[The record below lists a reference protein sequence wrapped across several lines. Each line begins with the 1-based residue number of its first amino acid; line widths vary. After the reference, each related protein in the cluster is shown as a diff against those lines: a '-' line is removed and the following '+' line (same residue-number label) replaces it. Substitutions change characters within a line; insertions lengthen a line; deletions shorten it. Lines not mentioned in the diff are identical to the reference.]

1 MKITGILGGTF
12 DPPHSAHY
20 EIAQRAM
27 NQYNLDRVIFIP
39 TGNPWQKDIET
50 SYEDR
55 YKMTKLLISENPLFE
70 LSDIEKSINE
80 PSYTVETL
88 RKLNI
93 EKDNMFFILGADVAI
108 SIDTWK
114 DYKEL
119 DLLSNFL
126 IAPRDEVTN
135 DKLVNE
141 FPFTFNLIE
150 GDELDISSNGIRN
163 KIRIPA
169 DNYWDA
175 ATNESGNPITL
186 WDILGSAINSFII

>member
-39 TGNPWQKDIET
+39 TGSPWQKDIET

-70 LSDIEKSINE
+70 LSDIEKSISD
-80 PSYTVETL
+80 PSYTVDTL

-93 EKDNMFFILGADVAI
+93 G
-108 SIDTWK
+108 
-114 DYKEL
+114 KE
-119 DLLSNFL
+119 N
-126 IAPRDEVTN
+126 IAPS
-135 DKLVNE
+135 K
-141 FPFTFNLIE
+141 
-150 GDELDISSNGIRN
+150 
-163 KIRIPA
+163 
-169 DNYWDA
+169 
-175 ATNESGNPITL
+175 
-186 WDILGSAINSFII
+186 